1 MAAITTDA
9 IIQHAA
15 QLARDTDVNDAVDQ
29 LIDAAG
35 PDRSAIESAR
45 DRVAAQL
52 HRNVDDWQ
60 ATATLTVLNRALS
73 RMPRTDPLDWRVR
86 WSKRRK
92 P

>member
-1 MAAITTDA
+1 MAAITPDA

-15 QLARDTDVNDAVDQ
+15 QLARDCDVNDAVDQ
-29 LIDAAG
+29 LIAEAG
-35 PDRSAIESAR
+35 PDRGAIESAR
-45 DRVAAQL
+45 DRVAADL
-52 HRNVDDWQ
+52 HRNVGDWQ

-86 WSKRRK
+86 WSKHRK